1 MSTIVIYTSGTLGDH
16 LPFIAL
22 AHALTKEGHRVRL
35 AINQAMHPYAERFG
49 LEAIALSDVER
60 GPEQA
65 RDNAWAWDFWNTPNQ
80 NAYTNSSPFDA
91 QRFLIQ
97 ARELTALCRDADLLI
112 STSIR
117 TLGYV
122 VHDALGLPWITV
134 SMNAYAFLQPATAKE
149 REAKR
154 RTQHTEYASLKA
166 LFSYAFGELGI
177 KKTIPPWSGGWLFSK
192 HVILASSPH
201 FSRPN
206 PDQFQPHSSIDLTG
220 FWTYEDPAWKDW
232 KPDEALRNFCR
243 RRPMVLSFS
252 SQPLENPRKALEIHV
267 KAAARLKRPLLIQR
281 GWAGFTEAD
290 VPVGTDPEA
299 VLFADFLPHDWLF
312 AQAACTIQHGG
323 IGSIA
328 NALRQ
333 GCPLLIEPY
342 GNDQMYNASRV
353 AGNLE
358 VGVAMHPFKMTVGGL
373 VQALEEKVLTSE
385 YHRRAQALGEKI
397 KSENGLENACQLIE
411 ARLNRHSRISDSYVP
426 CVLPL
431 STYVETRRIISEGS
445 APSIPKIF
453 HQTWKDTSIPP
464 ALARFQRTWQVH
476 HPDWTYF
483 LWTDADN
490 RKFIERHYPWFL
502 RIFDTYP
509 ENIMRADAIR
519 YFLLYHYG
527 GVYVDLDYECVK
539 PLDPLLTGKQVV
551 LGTEPDA
558 HMNGHLPTIRP
569 FDKMLCNALMAS
581 QAGHPF
587 WEHIHKNLIAYRR
600 APDPLDATGPFFLT
614 RVYESYQARETIS
627 IVSED
632 VLYPITVAENQER
645 FLLNP
650 VDRGRIA
657 QNAYG
662 IHHWSCTWWQES
674 RVTRAEQIAVSILS
688 EGEPVETTS
697 LLPIEE
703 YRQHMQRRLNVPLVS
718 CLMVTDGPIEIV
730 QRSIHCFQHQ
740 TYPQKELIIIDVSG
754 DDTLAQWVEQLHD
767 ERIVCIRA
775 SSGAQSHKELWTTA
789 AAQSNG
795 PYVACWEAEALS
807 EPRRL
812 AIQMA
817 AIHVLK
823 TEACF
828 LERQQFWYPEKH
840 QIIFSARC
848 IRENSLVCR
857 KEVLLSR
864 TVEDQDDG
872 TGLLNHIVTSSRVA
886 SIDFPQLYTTLL
898 HTDTAGS
905 MDTWDAHWQERTDLY
920 DHEVYEIIVQ
930 HIQNGLRLDLSPW
943 IGQQPAAPAAQND
956 MTASTEQV
964 PEKGHASIPRILHQT
979 WKDETVPPDLKIFQ
993 RTWQSH
999 HPDWQYC
1006 LWTDNDIREFIRQHY
1021 AWFLPIYDQYPKHI
1035 MRVDAVRYFILFHY
1049 GGVYADL
1056 DFQCVKPVDRLLADK
1071 QMVLG
1076 LEPSAHLD
1084 VHFPQKGAVTQLV
1097 CNAFMASV
1105 PSHPFWEHV
1114 FKQLVAYHRAGDPLD
1129 ATGPFLLTRAY
1140 ESYSPKNAITLAPSD
1155 FLYPISSG
1163 QSWDELEPA
1172 VQTRISEKAYAIH
1185 HWHGTWWRDTAV
1197 KQEHRVQVSLL
1208 VNGSPVTV
1216 STLQVDQIQTFFS
1229 QQADLPRISCL
1240 MVTKDRFFMA
1250 QRSIRCFQ
1258 QQRYQN
1264 RELIIIDDGDD
1275 DTLDKWIQTL
1285 NDERIVCVRL
1295 PAENKPLGEL
1305 RNIAVDRATGTY
1317 VTQWDD
1323 DDLSDPERLY
1333 CQLSVIHLLQTD
1345 ACFLERQQVWWP
1357 ESRRFAIS
1365 CRRIW
1370 EGSFVCAKALLSRY
1384 PAQTRGEDTPVIEH
1398 IVRSGRVALLDFPQL
1413 YTYIF
1418 HGANTFDSE
1427 HWESHWR
1434 AATESHEG
1442 DMYDIKRLELQNRL
1456 QFDPS
1461 AQV

>member
-22 AHALTKEGHRVRL
+22 AQSLTTKGHRVRL

-49 LEAIALSDVER
+49 LEAIALTDVER

-65 RDNAWAWDFWNTPNQ
+65 RDNAWAWDFWNTPDQ
-80 NAYTNSSPFDA
+80 NVHANADPFDA
-91 QRFLIQ
+91 RRFLTQ

-117 TLGYV
+117 TLGYI
-122 VHDALGLPWITV
+122 VHSALELPWITV
-134 SMNAYAFLQPATAKE
+134 SMNPYAFWQPVTAEE
-149 REAKR
+149 REAKL
-154 RTQHTEYASLKA
+154 RTQHTEYASLKS

-177 KKTIPPWSGGWLFSK
+177 NKTIPPWSEGWLFSK

-206 PDQFQPHSSIDLTG
+206 LDQFQPHSSIDLTG

-252 SQPLENPRKALEIHV
+252 SQPLANPRRALEIHV
-267 KAAARLKRPLLIQR
+267 KASARLKRPLLVQR
-281 GWAGFTEAD
+281 GWAGFSEAD
-290 VPVGTDPEA
+290 LPAATDPEA
-299 VLFADFLPHDWLF
+299 VLFTDFIPHDWLF
-312 AQAACTIQHGG
+312 ARAACTIQHGG

-328 NALRQ
+328 SALRQ

-353 AGNLE
+353 AGNLK
-358 VGVAMHPFKMTVGGL
+358 VGVAMHPFKMTVDGL
-373 VQALEEKVLTSE
+373 VAALEEKVLTPE
-385 YHRRAQALGEKI
+385 YRQRAQALGGKI
-397 KSENGLENACQLIE
+397 RSENGLENACQLIE
-411 ARLNRHSRISDSYVP
+411 AYLDKQRQISDSYTP

-431 STYVETRRIISEGS
+431 RTYVEIRGMASEKS
-445 APSIPKIF
+445 APSIPRIL
-453 HQTWKDTSIPP
+453 HQTWKDRSIPP

-490 RKFIERHYPWFL
+490 RNFIERHYPWFL
-502 RIFDTYP
+502 RIFDSYP
-509 ENIMRADAIR
+509 ENIMRADAVR

-539 PLDPLLTGKQVV
+539 PLDPLLAGKQVV

-558 HMNGHLPTIRP
+558 HMYGHLPTIQP

-581 QAGHPF
+581 QPRHPF
-587 WEHIHKNLIAYRR
+587 WEHVLKNLIAYRR

-614 RVYESYQARETIS
+614 RAYESYQARESIS

-632 VLYPITVAENQER
+632 VLYTITVGENQER

-674 RVTRAEQIAVSILS
+674 RIARAEQVTVSILS
-688 EGEPVETTS
+688 EGETVENAS
-697 LLPIEE
+697 LLSIEE
-703 YRQHMQRRLNVPLVS
+703 YRQQMQRRSNVPLVS
-718 CLMVTDGPIEIV
+718 CLMVTDGPVEMV
-730 QRSIHCFQHQ
+730 KRSIHCFQHQ

-754 DDTLAQWVEQLHD
+754 HDTLARWVEQLGD
-767 ERIVCIRA
+767 ERIVCIRP
-775 SSGAQSHKELWTTA
+775 SSGAQSHMELWATA

-795 PYVACWEAEALS
+795 TYIARWEAEDLS

-817 AIHVLK
+817 TIHVLK
-823 TEACF
+823 AEACF
-828 LERQQFWYPEKH
+828 LERQQFWCPEKH
-840 QIIFSARC
+840 QIIFSARR
-848 IRENSLVCR
+848 IRKHSMVCR
-857 KEVLLSR
+857 KENLFSVSIKG
-864 TVEDQDDG
+864 QNDDA
-872 TGLLNHIVTSSRVA
+872 GLLDHMVKSSRIA
-886 SIDFPQLYTTLL
+886 LIDFPQLYTTLF
-898 HTDTAGS
+898 HIDSAGS
-905 MDTWDAHWQERTDLY
+905 MDAWDAYWPERTDLY
-920 DHEVYEIIVQ
+920 DHEIYEVLVQ

-943 IGQQPAAPAAQND
+943 IGQQPTAAAGLHD
-956 MTASTEQV
+956 MTASTKQV
-964 PEKGHASIPRILHQT
+964 PEKSQASIPKLLHQT
-979 WKDETVPPDLKIFQ
+979 WKDATIPPDLKSFQ
-993 RTWQSH
+993 RSWQSH

-1006 LWTDNDIREFIRQHY
+1006 LWTDSDIREFIRQHY
-1021 AWFLPIYDQYPKHI
+1021 AWFLPIYDQYPEHI
-1035 MRVDAVRYFILFHY
+1035 MRVDAVRYFILSHY

-1056 DFQCVKPVDRLLADK
+1056 DFQCLKPFDTLLADK
-1071 QMVLG
+1071 QVVLG
-1076 LEPSAHLD
+1076 LEPPAHLD
-1084 VHFPQKGAVTQLV
+1084 VHFPKTGPLTQLV

-1105 PSHPFWEHV
+1105 PGHPFWEHV

-1140 ESYSPKNAITLAPSD
+1140 ESYAPKNAITLAPSD
-1155 FLYPISSG
+1155 LLYPISSE
-1163 QSWDELEPA
+1163 QAWRELKPA
-1172 VQTRISEKAYAIH
+1172 VQAAIAERAYAVH
-1185 HWHGTWWRDTAV
+1185 HWHGTWWREAAARQEQQV
-1197 KQEHRVQVSLL
+1197 KVSLL
-1208 VNGSPVTV
+1208 VKGSPVTV
-1216 STLQVDQIQTFFS
+1216 STLQVDQMQAFFS
-1229 QQADLPRISCL
+1229 DQTELPRISCL

-1250 QRSIRCFQ
+1250 RRSIRCFQ

-1264 RELIIIDDGDD
+1264 RELIIIDDGED
-1275 DTLDKWIQTL
+1275 DTLEKWIQTL
-1285 NDERIVCVRL
+1285 SDERIVCVRL

-1317 VTQWDD
+1317 VTQWND

-1333 CQLSVIHLLQTD
+1333 SQLSVIHLLQTD

-1370 EGSFVCAKALLSRY
+1370 EGSFVCAKALLPGY
-1384 PAQTRGEDTPVIEH
+1384 PAQHRGEDTPVIEH
-1398 IVRSGRVALLDFPQL
+1398 IVRSGRFALLDFPQL

-1427 HWESHWR
+1427 HWKSHWL
-1434 AATESHEG
+1434 AATESYEG
-1442 DMYDIKRLELQNRL
+1442 DMYDIKLLELQNRL
-1456 QFDPS
+1456 HFDPS
-1461 AQV
+1461 EQA